1 MTRLEICI
9 DNLESLFTAQAAGA
23 DRIELCS
30 ALGLGGLTPSYGFMQ
45 LAARHASVPV
55 YAMIRPRA
63 GDFCFSEGEFEM
75 MLQVGESGAVLPPLR
90 SFHCPDSDVVY
101 GSPRPLSRLH

>member
-30 ALGLGGLTPSYGFMQ
+30 ALRWGW
-45 LAARHASVPV
+45 
-55 YAMIRPRA
+55 
-63 GDFCFSEGEFEM
+63 
-75 MLQVGESGAVLPPLR
+75 AVSLPPMASCSR
-90 SFHCPDSDVVY
+90 WRATPP
-101 GSPRPLSRLH
+101 SPSTP

>member
-30 ALGLGGLTPSYGFMQ
+30 ALRWGWVVS
-45 LAARHASVPV
+45 
-55 YAMIRPRA
+55 
-63 GDFCFSEGEFEM
+63 
-75 MLQVGESGAVLPPLR
+75 LPPMALC
-90 SFHCPDSDVVY
+90 SWLPAT
-101 GSPRPLSRLH
+101 PLCRCTP